1 MGSLKVKNG
10 EILKADGAWPI
21 CNNNFEHKITNLHH
35 IKALNSVF
43 HPLFDWVILFVGL
56 LFLLAM
62 KTEGFLRMDA
72 EPGYDNSKQS

>member
-21 CNNNFEHKITNLHH
+21 CRDNFELKSTNLHH

-43 HPLFDWVILFVGL
+43 HPLFDQSFICGL
-56 LFLLAM
+56 ISFGNGNRRVS
-62 KTEGFLRMDA
+62 EDGA
-72 EPGYDNSKQS
+72 ETGYGNSKQS